1 MDLPAAGVCEDPQRM
16 QESTDLEAPARA
28 MGRADAGSGDPAA
41 GAPSSDP
48 RPGRS
53 LLVPAAI
60 GAAAVWVLFV
70 VILTYGRGDPLHPE
84 TFGNFYDAQARALMD
99 GHMDVDPAAVGFEG
113 FVVGGRTFIYQGI
126 VPALAR
132 IPFLAVADGAY
143 GRLTALSMAAGMAV
157 AVAHVALAVVVARR
171 LVRGDA
177 PVGRA
182 ERWWVALTVAGLGA
196 TPMLFLSAKAWV
208 YHEALLWGGA
218 FTMLSL
224 AHLLRWLERSRR
236 GDDRLGPL
244 VVAGAGAVLALNTRL
259 PTGIGALAALGLVGA
274 VLLAAV
280 ALDGREGWSQRIE
293 RWTGWRR
300 SPRERGALVVLVLTA
315 VVGLGSY
322 AAVNTARFGSAFGL
336 PIAAQGVASSDEEF
350 RTAIEDN
357 DGSLF
362 GLRYTPSV
370 LLQLVRPDAVGV
382 RDTFPWLG
390 FPSWRPTTV
399 GDVRF
404 AERDWSTS
412 LPISTPLG
420 CVLGVVGVVALV
432 RPRRWSV
439 DGDVVVA
446 RPVVLGGAASLAG
459 IGVLG
464 YIANRYQVD
473 VLPAVVV
480 AAAVGGAAAGGR
492 ASSPTARRVLVGL
505 TAVGAVWG
513 AWLNSAVALQYQ
525 REVAA
530 GAWDGARAGWVG
542 LQSTLGPAPDV
553 RRVVLTDPLPEPG
566 PLGEVVVV
574 GDCRAVYRSDSEI
587 WMLLEGDAT
596 AGSYELELTG
606 REPVTDEVTVLEG
619 VGSGGS
625 NRLIVEPD
633 GRPGLVHLQVEVSD
647 GGETRRGFPG
657 PPFRLDPGDRIRL
670 RTQLDWRT
678 GSVEIRDAADRRLLG
693 ALVDMVPTGAVRP
706 VREAGGPVEVSGDP
720 RRAEVCRSHLR

>member
-1 MDLPAAGVCEDPQRM
+1 ME
-16 QESTDLEAPARA
+16 ESTDLERPSSGHAPDDDDPVPAPSDAPGAGPPARSP
-28 MGRADAGSGDPAA
+28 GRA
-41 GAPSSDP
+41 
-48 RPGRS
+48 
-53 LLVPAAI
+53 LLVPAAL
-60 GAAAVWVLFV
+60 GATAVWVLFV

-113 FVVGGRTFIYQGI
+113 FVVDGRTFIYQGI

-132 IPFLAVADGAY
+132 IPALWVADGAY
-143 GRLTALSMAAGMAV
+143 GRLTALSMAVGMAV

-182 ERWWVALTVAGLGA
+182 ERWWVALVVAGLSA
-196 TPMLFLSAKAWV
+196 TPMLFLAAKSWV

-218 FTMLSL
+218 FTLVSLS
-224 AHLLRWLERSRR
+224 HLLRWLERCRR
-236 GDDRLGPL
+236 GDDRLAPL
-244 VVAGAGAVLALNTRL
+244 LVAGAGAVLALNTRL
-259 PTGIGALAALGLVGA
+259 PTGVGALAALGLVGVVILAAA
-274 VLLAAV
+274 VL
-280 ALDGREGWSQRIE
+280 GQRGGWPQRIE

-300 SPRERGALVVLVLTA
+300 SPRERSALVVLVLTA
-315 VVGLGSY
+315 VVGLGAY
-322 AAVNTARFGSAFGL
+322 AAINTARFGSAFGL
-336 PIAAQGVASSDEEF
+336 PIAAQGVAQSDDDF
-350 RTAIEDN
+350 RRAIEEN

-399 GDVRF
+399 GDVSF

-412 LPISTPLG
+412 LPVSTPLG
-420 CVLGVVGVVALV
+420 CVLGVVGVVALA
-432 RPRRWSV
+432 RPRRWSP

-446 RPVVLGGAASLAG
+446 RAVVLGGAASLAG

-473 VLPAVVV
+473 VLPTVVV
-480 AAAVGGAAAGGR
+480 AAAVGGAALGGR
-492 ASSPTARRVLVGL
+492 ARTSGARRALVAA

-525 REVAA
+525 REIAA
-530 GAWDGARAGWVG
+530 GAWDGARAAWVG
-542 LQSTLGPAPDV
+542 LQSTFGPAPDPL
-553 RRVVLTDPLPEPG
+553 RIGLDEPLPEPG

-587 WMLLEGDAT
+587 WMFLEGDAT
-596 AGSYELELTG
+596 SGSYELEVTG
-606 REPVTDEVTVLEG
+606 REPITEEVTILEG
-619 VGSGGS
+619 EGREGV
-625 NRLIVEPD
+625 NRLIIEPD
-633 GRPGLVHLQVEVSD
+633 GQPGMVHLQVEVSD
-647 GGETRRGFPG
+647 GGRIRRGFPG
-657 PPFRLDPGDRIRL
+657 PPFRLDPGDTVRL

-678 GSVEIRDAADRRLLG
+678 GSVEIRDAADRRMLG
-693 ALVDMVPTGAVRP
+693 ALVEMVPTGPVRP
-706 VREAGGPVEVSGDP
+706 VRDAAGPVEVSGAP